1 MTTFTINNQFN
12 DLVKVTLAEQHTLE
26 EIDNIQ
32 QEVMDGSAKS
42 PNFLQNNKLPE
53 MRYTTKRIKSRNFLS
68 NISYVGINKEDFYK
82 ENFIFDVYLLVT
94 KNLNPFLLD
103 RKLNDKNKH
112 EMLYMLWKECM
123 PQKFYQHICKEKN
136 SLYLNRKNVFQPKVS
151 EIITE
156 FLKENEEN
164 YVALR
169 NNLSQYKNIFKY
181 VYSNVF
187 PEIYCSTERRGFDL
201 KSTFHIIFK
210 TYKDKKK
217 LESLGK
223 KPKNYEDICNETC
236 VYEQKPVK
244 INDFNEA
251 EEKEVKE
258 CVEKRK
264 IKRREVAEKNKLF

>member
-1 MTTFTINNQFN
+1 MKT
-12 DLVKVTLAEQHTLE
+12 
-26 EIDNIQ
+26 
-32 QEVMDGSAKS
+32 
-42 PNFLQNNKLPE
+42 
-53 MRYTTKRIKSRNFLS
+53 RIKSRNFLS
-68 NISYVGINKEDFYK
+68 NISYVAINKEDFHN
-82 ENFIFDVYLLVT
+82 ENFIFDIYLLVT
-94 KNLNPFLLD
+94 KNLNPFSLN

-123 PQKFYQHICKEKN
+123 PQKLYQHICKEKN
-136 SLYLNRKNVFQPKVS
+136 SLYLNGKNVFQPKVS

-187 PEIYCSTERRGFDL
+187 PEIYCSTKRRGFDL

-217 LESLGK
+217 IESLGK
-223 KPKNYEDICNETC
+223 KHPK
-236 VYEQKPVK
+236 
-244 INDFNEA
+244 F
-251 EEKEVKE
+251 
-258 CVEKRK
+258 
-264 IKRREVAEKNKLF
+264 RRYS